1 MSKLLDIASLQRDF
15 MLDAPTALVV
25 YLSDDAQ
32 LSVRYVPQDE
42 RLQRIAKQLE
52 GKSLQ
57 RACVALGAFD
67 GVHMGHRRL
76 LDACVN
82 QANDMGALS
91 VACTFNPDPDV
102 VVSAHPASKITTARD
117 RIRLLASSGV
127 DVVVV
132 VEFTPAVATLSHE
145 EFFEGLLGRYFDIAA
160 IHVGENFRMGSR
172 GVCDVS
178 CLAVWGAQRSIEVVG
193 HTLARYKG
201 APISSSRIRAELE
214 AGNLEDAHAMLGRHF
229 CMSGCVESGRG
240 YGHEVGIPTANVDLD
255 ETLVN
260 CSDGV
265 YGCVVLVDGWV
276 YPAATNV
283 GVPPTFAHESHLS
296 KLEPHLLGF
305 DENIYGKYIS
315 VAFIER
321 YRDPVVFRNDAHLI
335 EVIGADIARTEQLF
349 GAFGVCLSA

>member
-1 MSKLLDIASLQRDF
+1 MLDLASLQRDF

-25 YLSDDAQ
+25 CLSDDAQ
-32 LSVRYVPQDE
+32 LCVKYVPQDE
-42 RLQRIAKQLE
+42 RLQRVAKQLE
-52 GKSLQ
+52 GASLQ
-57 RACVALGAFD
+57 RACIALGAFD
-67 GVHMGHRRL
+67 GVHVGHRRL
-76 LDACVN
+76 LDACVS
-82 QANDMGALS
+82 QAHALGALS
-91 VACTFNPDPDV
+91 VACTFSPDPDV
-102 VVSAHPASKITTARD
+102 VVGACPAPKITTTRD

-132 VEFTPAVATLSHE
+132 VDFTPAVAALLHE
-145 EFFEGLLGRYFDIAA
+145 DFFEGLLGRYFDITS
-160 IHVGENFRMGSR
+160 IHVGENFRMGSC

-178 CLAVWGAQRSIEVVG
+178 LLTSWGAHHSIEVVG
-193 HTLARYKG
+193 HTLAQYKG
-201 APISSSRIRAELE
+201 APISSSRIRYELE
-214 AGNLEDAHAMLGRHF
+214 AGNLSDAYKMLGRHF
-229 CMSGCVESGRG
+229 CMSGCVETGRG

-265 YGCVVLVDGWV
+265 YGCVVLVDGWA

-305 DENIYGKYIS
+305 DEDIYGKFIS

-321 YRDPVVFRNDAHLI
+321 YRDPVVFRDDAHLI
-335 EVIGADIARTEQLF
+335 EVISADIAYTEQLF
-349 GAFGVCLSA
+349 GASGVCLSA